1 LSSRGGSHASLAAG
15 SAAVA
20 IPRLSSIIFVVIKAA
35 LIQGESQGNPKA
47 NLEYYTER
55 VRVAVDAE
63 TKLVVLPELVFTDY
77 FPIVEDMNNFKLAMT
92 LDAPEVRALVDL
104 AAELKITL
112 TIPFYE
118 KRSEGV
124 YHNSMLVAEPDG
136 SVSAHYRKMHIP
148 DDPGFYE
155 KYYFIPGDKG
165 FVVADSAAGKLGLLI
180 CWDQWFPEAA
190 RLNTLKGAQVL
201 IYPTAIGFDH
211 SDAGHGCGDSSL
223 RAERSNPLSQWIA
236 SSPSAPRND
245 DAGIATLAAPAQVR
259 DTALA
264 KSQLDAWVTS
274 MRAHAIHNG
283 IHVIAV
289 NRVGME
295 GHLEFWGN
303 SFCADPFGNV
313 LARAGMAEETLYVD
327 LDYSKTRSARHSW
340 PYLRDRRIDHYGDL
354 LKIWAE

>member
-1 LSSRGGSHASLAAG
+1 M
-15 SAAVA
+15 VE
-20 IPRLSSIIFVVIKAA
+20 AA
-35 LIQGESQGNPKA
+35 LIQGKSQGNIKA
-47 NLEYYTER
+47 NLEYYAARIRE
-55 VRVAVDAE
+55 AVKPD
-63 TKLVVLPELVFTDY
+63 TQLVVLPELVFTDY
-77 FPIVEDMNNFKLAMT
+77 FPITENMENFAQAMS
-92 LDAPEVRALVDL
+92 LDAPELKALINL

-136 SVSAHYRKMHIP
+136 SISAHYRKMHIP

-190 RLNTLKGAQVL
+190 RLNAIKGAQVL
-201 IYPTAIGFDH
+201 IYPTAIGLDH
-211 SDAGHGCGDSSL
+211 SDTNHYMGCGNSSL
-223 RAERSNPLSQWIA
+223 RGVRQHDEAIHK
-236 SSPSAPRND
+236 
-245 DAGIATLAAPAQVR
+245 GGVAALEKTEVR

-313 LARAGMAEETLYVD
+313 LVRAGMEEETLYVD
-327 LDYSKTRSARHSW
+327 LDYSKTTAARHSW
-340 PYLRDRRIDHYGDL
+340 PYLRDRRIDHYGNL
-354 LKIWAE
+354 LRIWDDK

>member
-1 LSSRGGSHASLAAG
+1 M
-15 SAAVA
+15 
-20 IPRLSSIIFVVIKAA
+20 KAA
-35 LIQGESQGNPKA
+35 LIQGKSQGNTQA
-47 NLEYYTER
+47 NLEYYRER
-55 VRVAVDAE
+55 VRAATTPDIQ
-63 TKLVVLPELVFTDY
+63 LVVLPELVFTDY
-77 FPIVEDMNNFKLAMT
+77 FPITEDMSNFKLAMT
-92 LDAPEVRALVDL
+92 LDAPEIRALINL

-190 RLNTLKGAQVL
+190 RLNAMKGAQVL

-211 SDAGHGCGDSSL
+211 SDFNHFPNQVENCQMQGLRARASGVDSSVNEHSES
-223 RAERSNPLSQWIA
+223 ERNAAVGNSQLG
-236 SSPSAPRND
+236 S
-245 DAGIATLAAPAQVR
+245 
-259 DTALA
+259 
-264 KSQLDAWVTS
+264 SQLDAWLTS

-283 IHVIAV
+283 VHVIAV
-289 NRVGME
+289 NRVGRE

-313 LARAGMAEETLYVD
+313 LVRAGTEEETLYVD
-327 LDYSKTRSARHSW
+327 LDYSKTTAARHSW
-340 PYLRDRRIDHYGDL
+340 PYLRDRRIEHYGDL
-354 LKIWAE
+354 LKIWAS

>member
-1 LSSRGGSHASLAAG
+1 M
-15 SAAVA
+15 V
-20 IPRLSSIIFVVIKAA
+20 KAA
-35 LIQGESQGNPKA
+35 LIQGKSQGNIKA
-47 NLEYYTER
+47 NLEYYTAKIRE
-55 VRVAVDAE
+55 AVKPGAE
-63 TKLVVLPELVFTDY
+63 LVVLPELVFTDY
-77 FPIVEDMNNFKLAMT
+77 FPITESMENFSQAMS
-92 LDAPEVRALVDL
+92 LDAPELKALINL
-104 AAELKITL
+104 AAQLKITL

-118 KRSEGV
+118 KRSEGI

-136 SVSAHYRKMHIP
+136 SISAHYRKMHIP

-190 RLNTLKGAQVL
+190 RLNAIKGAQVL

-211 SDAGHGCGDSSL
+211 SDANHSDTDVSISRLPSGVHH
-223 RAERSNPLSQWIA
+223 SNV
-236 SSPSAPRND
+236 
-245 DAGIATLAAPAQVR
+245 ATLEKSEVR

-313 LARAGMAEETLYVD
+313 LVRAGMEEETLYVD
-327 LDYSKTRSARHSW
+327 LDYPKTTAARHSW

-354 LKIWAE
+354 LKIWAD